1 MASSLFK
8 QNQTSTNT
16 RRNNGLGQ
24 LMQLANEIK
33 QKGPEA
39 IFNQMYQSNPEF
51 KQFVDNNQ
59 GKSMEQ
65 IARENNILFLA
76 DGKYRKIENPK
87 KKKEKHV
94 QQIYRFPDPI
104 RVLIEGIAELKDSD
118 IKKIIKSYE
127 QLTNKEN

>member
-8 QNQTSTNT
+8 QNQTSMNT

-65 IARENNILFLA
+65 IARENNI
-76 DGKYRKIENPK
+76 RI
-87 KKKEKHV
+87 
-94 QQIYRFPDPI
+94 
-104 RVLIEGIAELKDSD
+104 
-118 IKKIIKSYE
+118 
-127 QLTNKEN
+127 